1 MLPSAAISLS
11 IVDTGTE
18 VHQSVVDILHI
29 GIVGNSER
37 LLHDDASG
45 VDVVIEEEGGDTS
58 LRLAIDDSP
67 VDRRCATILRQQGGM
82 HIERAETGH
91 GPHHLGQ
98 HAESH
103 HHLKVG
109 TEATQLLHELGV
121 FHLDRLQH
129 GQALL
134 QGILLDRRRLQ
145 RVLMASYGFVGLSN
159 HSHHIIS
166 AFYEALEGFHR
177 KLGCSHKNDS

>member
-1 MLPSAAISLS
+1 
-11 IVDTGTE
+11 
-18 VHQSVVDILHI
+18 
-29 GIVGNSER
+29 
-37 LLHDDASG
+37 
-45 VDVVIEEEGGDTS
+45 
-58 LRLAIDDSP
+58 
-67 VDRRCATILRQQGGM
+67 M

-109 TEATQLLHELGV
+109 TEASQLLHELRV
-121 FHLDRLQH
+121 FHLDGLQH

-134 QGILLDRRRLQ
+134 QGILLDRRCLQ